1 MAEEHLTHLE
11 KLLSEEVFLLYP
23 TWQMIIKRST
33 TRIMV
38 RWSQLKELAVER

>member
-1 MAEEHLTHLE
+1 MAEEDLTHLE
-11 KLLSEEVFLLYP
+11 KLLSEEVFLLCP

-33 TRIMV
+33 TLIMV